1 MREELKSLIVNLIK
15 KQAEIKNIKNLLV
28 DKVDKAYSDIKTLEK
43 EYSKTSNEDIG
54 KQLDSA
60 YKNYEFLYNLRDEKT
75 EKFDKIE
82 DIINLLTQANELINE
97 IENEENNNE

>member
-15 KQAEIKNIKNLLV
+15 KQAEIKNVKNLL
-28 DKVDKAYSDIKTLEK
+28 DEKTNIAYNDIKTLEK
-43 EYSKTSNEDIG
+43 EYSKTNNENIG

-60 YKNYEFLYNLRDEKT
+60 YKNYEFLYNLRDEKA
-75 EKFDKIE
+75 ERFDKIE

-97 IENEENNNE
+97 TEEEV

>member
-15 KQAEIKNIKNLLV
+15 KQAEIKNVKNLLI
-28 DKVDKAYSDIKTLEK
+28 DKVDKAYNNVKLLEK
-43 EYSKTSNEDIG
+43 EYSKVNNETVG
-54 KQLDSA
+54 KQLDKA
-60 YKNYEFLYNLRDEKT
+60 YDNYEFLYKLGEEKA
-75 EKFDKIE
+75 ERFDKIE

>member
-15 KQAEIKNIKNLLV
+15 KQAEIKNVKNLLV

-97 IENEENNNE
+97 IEEEV

>member
-15 KQAEIKNIKNLLV
+15 KQAEIKNVKNLL
-28 DKVDKAYSDIKTLEK
+28 DEKTNIAYNDIKTLEK
-43 EYSKTSNEDIG
+43 EYAKANDEAVG

-60 YKNYEFLYNLRDEKT
+60 YKNYEFLYNLRDKKAER
-75 EKFDKIE
+75 FDKIE
-82 DIINLLTQANELINE
+82 DIINLLTQANDLINE

>member
-1 MREELKSLIVNLIK
+1 MRGELKSLIVNLIK
-15 KQAEIKNIKNLLV
+15 KQVEIKNVKNLL
-28 DKVDKAYSDIKTLEK
+28 DEKTNIAYSDIKTLEK

-60 YKNYEFLYNLRDEKT
+60 YKNYEFLYKLREEKA

-82 DIINLLTQANELINE
+82 NIINLLTYANELINE